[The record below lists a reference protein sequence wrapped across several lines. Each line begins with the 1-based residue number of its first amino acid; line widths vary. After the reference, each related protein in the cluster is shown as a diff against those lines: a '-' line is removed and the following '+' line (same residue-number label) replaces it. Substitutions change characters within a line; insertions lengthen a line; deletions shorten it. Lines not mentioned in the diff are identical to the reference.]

1 MSGGFRRLDERVV
14 HSGYIF
20 DLVTARF
27 ESPEGEIF
35 ERDIVRHPGAVSVV
49 PIDADGNIVMVR
61 QYRPALDE
69 PLLEI
74 PAGKRDVADEPPE
87 VTAQRELGEEIGMRA
102 DSLELLGTFANAPG
116 FSDELSWV
124 YLGRGLRSVPREV
137 QGIEETHLVIEHVSF
152 DDARAMIADGRL
164 TDTKTIIG
172 VLLSAAKVEGD

>member
-27 ESPEGEIF
+27 ESPEGEVF

-49 PIDADGNIVMVR
+49 PVTDDGRILLVR
-61 QYRPALDE
+61 QYRPALDAL
-69 PLLEI
+69 LLEI

-87 VTAQRELGEEIGMRA
+87 RTAQRELGEEIGMRA
-102 DSLELLGTFANAPG
+102 GSLELLGTFANAPG

-124 YLGRGLRSVPREV
+124 FLGLGLEEVPRQV
-137 QGIEETHLVIEHVSF
+137 QGIEEMHLVVESVSF
-152 DDARAMIADGRL
+152 DEARAMILDGRL
-164 TDTKTIIG
+164 TDTKSVVGILLASARLEG
-172 VLLSAAKVEGD
+172 V